1 MITAVH
7 NLVYS
12 DDAPATRA
20 FFRDV
25 LQWPCVTDG
34 TTSDDTDATD
44 ATDDADAWLIF
55 GTGPSE
61 LGVHPTRGP
70 EGSSWSSP
78 RHHAISLMC
87 DDLRATMDELIA
99 RGAVFTTDPTD
110 RGFGLVAMMAVPGAD
125 EIQLYEPRH
134 TTAYDR

>member
-12 DDAPATRA
+12 DDAAATRA

-25 LQWPCVTDG
+25 LQWPFVTDDG
-34 TTSDDTDATD
+34 LATSGRRQPT
-44 ATDDADAWLIF
+44 AWLIF

-61 LGVHPTRGP
+61 VGVHPTRGP
-70 EGSSWSSP
+70 
-78 RHHAISLMC
+78 
-87 DDLRATMDELIA
+87 RARRGPPHGTTPSRSCATTCASTMDELIS

-110 RGFGLVAMMAVPGAD
+110 RGYGLVVMMAVPGAD
-125 EIQLYEPRH
+125 DIQLYEPRH

>member
-34 TTSDDTDATD
+34 TTSDDTGP
-44 ATDDADAWLIF
+44 TDDADAWLIF

-87 DDLRATMDELIA
+87 DDLRATMDELVA

-110 RGFGLVAMMAVPGAD
+110 QGYGLVVMMAVPGAD

-134 TTAYDR
+134 ATAYDR